1 MQVQTQR
8 IDFPN
13 ARGELLSARLEL
25 PVDEPR
31 AFAIFAHCFTCS
43 KDVAAATRISRA
55 LCERG
60 IAVLRFDFTGLGNSE
75 GDFANTNFSSN
86 VDDLVAAAE
95 FLREQHQPARL
106 LIGHS
111 LGGAAVLAAGGR
123 LAEVRAVVT
132 IGAPSEPQHVLH
144 LLEADLESIE
154 REGQADVTLAGRK
167 FRIQKQF
174 VEDVEESRLRETIRA
189 LGKPLLILHSPQ
201 DDIVGID
208 QARRIYEAAVHPKS
222 FVSLDGADHL
232 LSRREDSEYVAATI
246 AAWASRYLPM
256 REAPA
261 ARSEEGFVRVE
272 ETGSGF
278 ANRISTSRHTLRAD
292 EPVSVGGTDTGPTP
306 YELLLA
312 SLGACTSMTLRM
324 YAQHKGIE
332 LERIAVR
339 LKHAKIH
346 AADCESCESTEGRV
360 DRIERE
366 LELTGD
372 LTEEQRQRML
382 EIADRCPVHRTL
394 VGEKEIV
401 TRLAEA
407 GAKS

>member
-13 ARGELLSARLEL
+13 DDGEHLSARLEL
-25 PVDEPR
+25 PLEPPR

-86 VDDLVAAAE
+86 VDDLVAAAR
-95 FLREQHQPARL
+95 FLRENYQPAQL

-123 LAEVRAVVT
+123 IEEVRALVT
-132 IGAPSEPQHVLH
+132 IGAPSEPDHVLH
-144 LLEADLESIE
+144 LLEADLDSIE
-154 REGQADVTLAGRK
+154 RDGQADVTLAGRT

-174 VEDVEESRLRETIRA
+174 VEDVEERRLRDSIRGLA
-189 LGKPLLILHSPQ
+189 KPLLILHSPQ
-201 DDIVGID
+201 DEVVGID

-232 LSRREDSEYVAATI
+232 LSRREDSEYVAVTI
-246 AAWASRYLPM
+246 AAWASRYLPLK
-256 REAPA
+256 EAPTP
-261 ARSEEGFVRVE
+261 RSEEGYVRVE

-278 ANRISTSRHTLRAD
+278 ANRITTSRHTLRAD
-292 EPVSVGGTDTGPTP
+292 EPASVGGTDTGPTP
-306 YELLLA
+306 YDLLLA

-324 YAQHKGIE
+324 YAKHKGIA
-332 LERIAVR
+332 LERVAVR
-339 LKHAKIH
+339 LKHEKIH
-346 AADCESCESTEGRV
+346 AKDCEECESTEGRV

-366 LELTGD
+366 LVLTGELTR
-372 LTEEQRQRML
+372 EQRERML

-394 VGEKEIV
+394 VGSKQIL
-401 TRLAEA
+401 TRLAE
-407 GAKS
+407 